1 MSKFAI
7 KLLSPAKVNL
17 GLWLLGK
24 RDDGYHEIFTIYHAV
39 SLFDEVFIKE
49 GPLKV
54 ETSNNIPQEENFV
67 YKALKLMER
76 RLGKELEFSI
86 YIRKNIPQGA
96 GLGGGSSNCA
106 VVLKAINDLLGKPL
120 GTEELEEILKGVS
133 SDGVFFLYGGTA
145 AGRGKGDIVEPI
157 KHIDLKITLIYPN
170 VQAHTGRVYSMVRDA
185 SLTPDLDSD
194 KIIQSVLEGR
204 FEVLENHLGA
214 LAMEIFPEMREVYRF
229 VEYLGHRPM
238 ISGSGSCIFYVG
250 EASQEV
256 KKGALLRGW
265 KLYQVKSYDGV

>member
-1 MSKFAI
+1 MSKFVI

-24 RDDGYHEIFTIYHAV
+24 RDDGYHEIFTIYHTV

-54 ETSNNIPQEENFV
+54 ETSNNIPQEENLV
-67 YKALKLMER
+67 YKALRLMER
-76 RLGKELEFSI
+76 RLGKELEFSV
-86 YIRKNIPQGA
+86 YIHKNIPQGA

-106 VVLKAINDLLGKPL
+106 LVLKAINSLLGEPL
-120 GTEELEEILKGVS
+120 SIEELKEIAQSVS
-133 SDGVFFLYGGTA
+133 SDAVFFLYGGTA
-145 AGRGKGDIVEPI
+145 VGRGRGEAVEPI
-157 KHIDLKITLIYPN
+157 RHVDLKITLIYPN
-170 VQAHTGRVYSMVRDA
+170 LQVSTRRVYSMVSHT
-185 SLTPDLDSD
+185 SLTPNLDSD

-204 FEVLENHLGA
+204 FEVLENRLGE
-214 LAMEIFPEMREVYRF
+214 LAMELFPEMREVYRF
-229 VEYLGHRPM
+229 VEYLGYRPM
-238 ISGSGSCIFYVG
+238 ISGSGSCIFYIG

-265 KLYQVKSYDGV
+265 KLYQVRSYDGV

>member
-7 KLLSPAKVNL
+7 RLLSPAKVNL

-24 RDDGYHEIFTIYHAV
+24 RDDGYHEIFTIYHTV
-39 SLFDEVFIKE
+39 SLFDEVFIRE
-49 GPLKV
+49 GPLRV
-54 ETSNNIPQEENFV
+54 ETSNNIPQEENLV
-67 YKALKLMER
+67 YRALRLMEK
-76 RLGKELEFSI
+76 RLGKELELSV
-86 YIRKNIPQGA
+86 YICKNIPQGA

-106 VVLKAINDLLGKPL
+106 VVLKAVNDLLGKPL
-120 GTEELEEILKGVS
+120 STEELEEIVKSVS

-145 AGRGKGDIVEPI
+145 VGRGRGDTVEPI
-157 KHIDLKITLIYPN
+157 KHIDLKLTLIYPN
-170 VQAHTGRVYSMVRDA
+170 VQAHTGRVYSMVKDV

-194 KIIQSVLEGR
+194 KIIQSVLEGK
-204 FEVLENHLGA
+204 FEVLENRLGA

-229 VEYLGHRPM
+229 VEYLGYKPM
-238 ISGSGSCIFYVG
+238 ISGSGSCIFYIG

-256 KKGALLRGW
+256 QKAALLRGW

>member
-7 KLLSPAKVNL
+7 RLLSPAKVNL

-24 RDDGYHEIFTIYHAV
+24 RDDGYHEIFTIYHTV
-39 SLFDEVFIKE
+39 SLFDEVFIRE
-49 GPLKV
+49 GPLRV
-54 ETSNNIPQEENFV
+54 ETSNNIPQEENLV
-67 YKALKLMER
+67 YRALRLMEK
-76 RLGKELEFSI
+76 RLGKELELSV
-86 YIRKNIPQGA
+86 YICKNIPQGA

-106 VVLKAINDLLGKPL
+106 VVLKAVNDLLGKPL
-120 GTEELEEILKGVS
+120 STEELEEIVKSVS

-145 AGRGKGDIVEPI
+145 VGRGRGDIVEPI
-157 KHIDLKITLIYPN
+157 KHIDLKLTLIYPN
-170 VQAHTGRVYSMVRDA
+170 VQAHTGRVYSMVKDA

-194 KIIQSVLEGR
+194 KIIQSVLEGK
-204 FEVLENHLGA
+204 FEVLENRLGA

-229 VEYLGHRPM
+229 VEYLGYKPM
-238 ISGSGSCIFYVG
+238 ISGSGSCIFYIG

-256 KKGALLRGW
+256 QKAALLRGW

>member
-1 MSKFAI
+1 MSKFVV

-24 RDDGYHEIFTIYHAV
+24 RDDGYHEIFTIYHTV

-54 ETSNNIPQEENFV
+54 ETSNNIPQEENLV
-67 YKALKLMER
+67 YKALRLMER
-76 RLGKELEFSI
+76 RLGKELEFSV
-86 YIRKNIPQGA
+86 YIHKNIPQGA

-106 VVLKAINDLLGKPL
+106 VVLKSINSLLGEPL
-120 GTEELEEILKGVS
+120 STEELKEIAKSVS
-133 SDGVFFLYGGTA
+133 SDAVFFLYGGTA
-145 AGRGKGDIVEPI
+145 VGRGRGEAVEPI
-157 KHIDLKITLIYPN
+157 RHVDLKITLIYPN
-170 VQAHTGRVYSMVRDA
+170 LQVSTRRVYSMVSHT

-204 FEVLENHLGA
+204 FEVLENRLGK
-214 LAMEIFPEMREVYRF
+214 LAMELFPEMREVYRF
-229 VEYLGHRPM
+229 VEYLGYRPM
-238 ISGSGSCIFYVG
+238 ISGSGSCIFYIG

-265 KLYQVKSYDGV
+265 KLYQVRSYDGV